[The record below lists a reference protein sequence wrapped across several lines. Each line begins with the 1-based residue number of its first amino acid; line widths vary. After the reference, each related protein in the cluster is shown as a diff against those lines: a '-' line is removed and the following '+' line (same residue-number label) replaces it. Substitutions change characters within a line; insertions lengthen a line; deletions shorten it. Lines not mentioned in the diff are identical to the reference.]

1 MNKMYRLMFTLLKD
15 NCTETSFRVICVSFS
30 DESLEKKSVE
40 HNDSDKKAV
49 SESGPDPSAPIT
61 RKGVLT
67 SFLTGKA
74 MEIPEQDIVINSIL
88 FYL

>member
-1 MNKMYRLMFTLLKD
+1 MER
-15 NCTETSFRVICVSFS
+15 
-30 DESLEKKSVE
+30 
-40 HNDSDKKAV
+40 NDSDKKAV
-49 SESGPDPSAPIT
+49 SDSGPDPSAPIT

-88 FYL
+88 FYLPLNLSLKILFDIHDARFYLCFTAWQMQVRLRV